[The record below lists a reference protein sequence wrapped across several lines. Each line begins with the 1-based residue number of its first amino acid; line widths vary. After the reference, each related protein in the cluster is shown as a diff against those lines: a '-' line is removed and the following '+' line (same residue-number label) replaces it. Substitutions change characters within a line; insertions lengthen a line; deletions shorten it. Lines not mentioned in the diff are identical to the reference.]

1 MAIWQLYRTVH
12 AHRSVLAKV
21 KSPLVV
27 VVRECSLQ
35 QGITGPPIEET
46 LTNAEPYYS
55 KVNLFLLARRVCWG
69 MEVHPPTASHV
80 EFGLEVILLV
90 HLITGRE
97 RGFSPGW

>member
-46 LTNAEPYYS
+46 LTNAEPYS
-55 KVNLFLLARRVCWG
+55 KQSVRLAG
-69 MEVHPPTASHV
+69 
-80 EFGLEVILLV
+80 G
-90 HLITGRE
+90 
-97 RGFSPGW
+97 